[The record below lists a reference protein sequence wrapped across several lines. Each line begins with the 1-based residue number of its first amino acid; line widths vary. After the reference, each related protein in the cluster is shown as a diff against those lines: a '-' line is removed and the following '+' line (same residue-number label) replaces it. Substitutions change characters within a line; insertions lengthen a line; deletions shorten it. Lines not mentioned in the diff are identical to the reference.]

1 MIGGIRCRLE
11 PFPVPSSEPGRSQL
25 YIQTLALLSPYRG
38 QGIATALL
46 DAVLTSVLSPAIVQQ
61 DINVGSVY
69 AHVWEAN
76 KEGLEWYKNRG
87 FTAEK
92 EVLEGYYWKLKPRGA
107 IIVRK
112 PIGVHSMMALKAYQ
126 FTRGDC
132 ETAGQDVGEKL

>member
-11 PFPVPSSEPGRSQL
+11 PLPVPSSEPRQSQL

-46 DAVLTSVLSPAIVQQ
+46 DAVLTSVLSPPIVQE
-61 DINVGSVY
+61 DANVMSVY

-92 EVLEGYYWKLKPRGA
+92 EVLEGYYWKLRPRGA
-107 IIVRK
+107 RVVRK
-112 PIGVHSMMALKAYQ
+112 DLGVADRL
-126 FTRGDC
+126 RLRVGG
-132 ETAGQDVGEKL
+132 EREEGAG